1 MPPQSHRFDPTVLR
15 EYDIRGTV
23 GRDLAEADAYAI
35 GRGFATIVAR
45 RGGNASPAIA
55 VGYDGRQSSPGFEA
69 AVVRGIADAGGRAV
83 RVGLGPTP
91 MLYFAVRSL
100 DLAGGIMVTGSH
112 NPPDMNGFK
121 MMIGK
126 ASFFGA
132 DIQELGRIA
141 GDGDWTAGAGSDE
154 RRDVSDAYVDALVA
168 GYGDGRGLTVAWDAG
183 NGSAGAIMQRLAA
196 RLPGTHILLNE
207 AIDGT
212 FPNHHPDPTVAENL
226 VQLQAA
232 VRDNGCD
239 LGVAFDG
246 DGDRLGAVDGRG
258 RIIWG
263 DQLLSIYAEEVLATR
278 PGATVI
284 ADVKASQM
292 LFDRIAELGGKP
304 LMWMTGHSLLK
315 AKMAE
320 TQAPLA
326 GEMSGHLFFAD
337 RYYGFDDG
345 LYAAVRL
352 IGLVAARDESLA
364 DIRDR
369 MPELVNTPEVRIDCP
384 EQRKFAV
391 IDEVKQR
398 LLAAPDA
405 GEVDTIDGVRVN
417 TADGWWLLRASNT
430 QPVLVARAESG
441 SEAGLSR
448 LKAAISRQLGSS
460 GIASPFA

>member
-1 MPPQSHRFDPTVLR
+1 MAHQFDPTVLR

-23 GRDLAEADAYAI
+23 GRDLSEDDAYAI
-35 GRGFATIVAR
+35 GRAFATIVAR
-45 RGGNASPAIA
+45 RNGNSGTTIA
-55 VGYDGRQSSPGFEA
+55 VGYDGRESSPGFEA
-69 AVVRGIADAGGRAV
+69 AVARGITDAGADAV

-100 DLAGGIMVTGSH
+100 DLSGGIMVTGSH

-132 DIQELGRIA
+132 DIQELGRV
-141 GDGDWTAGAGSDE
+141 AGAGDYLDGAGGARE
-154 RRDVSDAYVDALVA
+154 HDVSDAYVDALVA
-168 GYGDGRGLTVAWDAG
+168 GYGADRALTVAWDAG
-183 NGSAGAIMQRLAA
+183 NGSAGAIMKRLTD

-207 AIDGT
+207 VIDGT
-212 FPNHHPDPTVAENL
+212 FPSHHPDPTVAENL
-226 VQLQAA
+226 VQLQDS
-232 VRDNGCD
+232 VRQHGCD

-246 DGDRLGAVDGRG
+246 DGDRLGAIDGQA

-263 DQLLSIYAEEVLATR
+263 DQLLSIYAEEVLATH
-278 PGATVI
+278 PGETVI

-320 TQAPLA
+320 TNAPLA

-352 IGLVAARDESLA
+352 VGLLARRSETLA
-364 DIRDR
+364 DLRDR
-369 MPELVNTPEVRIDCP
+369 MPDLVNTPEVRIDCA
-384 EQRKFAV
+384 EDRKFAV
-391 IDEVKQR
+391 VDEVKQR
-398 LLAAPDA
+398 LLASPDA
-405 GEVDTIDGVRVN
+405 GAVNAIDGVRVN
-417 TADGWWLLRASNT
+417 TDDGWWLLRASNT
-430 QPVLVARAESG
+430 QPVLVARAESQT
-441 SEAGLSR
+441 EDGLTR
-448 LKAAISRQLGSS
+448 LKSRISDQLAQS
-460 GIASPFA
+460 GVASPFD